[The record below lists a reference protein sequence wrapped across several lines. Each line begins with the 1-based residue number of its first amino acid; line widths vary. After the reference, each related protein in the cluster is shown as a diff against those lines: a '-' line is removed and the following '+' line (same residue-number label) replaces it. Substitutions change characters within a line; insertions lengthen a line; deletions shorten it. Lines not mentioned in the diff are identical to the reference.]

1 MKTKRDYEE
10 WLNELGAPEDDKRSN
25 GGRVPD
31 NCKYGSWLRRNDP
44 IAFQVGFNE
53 WQQNTSQRRGKTP
66 AERSKKMKNEDDR
79 FELYKLALKKVKE
92 AGYPV
97 TKNRVWDQ
105 FVSIAFRCGLRECL
119 KPHDSE
125 PYFQRLGL

>member
-1 MKTKRDYEE
+1 MKATKKDYEE

-53 WQQNTSQRRGKTP
+53 WLPSGGDKRR
-66 AERSKKMKNEDDR
+66 R
-79 FELYKLALKKVKE
+79 KE
-92 AGYPV
+92 G
-97 TKNRVWDQ
+97 
-105 FVSIAFRCGLRECL
+105 
-119 KPHDSE
+119 
-125 PYFQRLGL
+125 